1 MIGLKESTS
10 VTSLYREFSLSLS
23 KALGCKRVHDD
34 RFTGVTFEENASCNA
49 LIVNKEYVWVGN
61 PFSAPKQKGEP
72 LKGSPF
78 CFVCRCMRDSAHVI
92 SKHLSQGSGVSA
104 KIRGIT
110 RAQREYES
118 RFLLQRGPE
127 RNPERKQ
134 KAASISGLHRDL
146 FCPDRK
152 QVTIK
157 LYFADLHHLLRSI
170 VVLLSGVLF
179 APYCP

>member
-1 MIGLKESTS
+1 M
-10 VTSLYREFSLSLS
+10 
-23 KALGCKRVHDD
+23 HDD
-34 RFTGVTFEENASCNA
+34 RIAGVTFEENAPRNA
-49 LIVNKEYVWVGN
+49 LIVNGEYAWVGN

-72 LKGSPF
+72 FRGSPF

-157 LYFADLHHLLRSI
+157 LYVADLHHLLRSI